1 MSRPIV
7 VDLPHNLGAAE
18 AKRRMQNGIGGLT
31 DHLPAGAEVSSGWTG
46 DRMNLSVA
54 VMNKRV
60 DASLEVQDKLVR
72 VEMLLPAALSF
83 FAKPIEA
90 LLRRKG
96 GKLLEDK
103 SKA

>member
-1 MSRPIV
+1 MSRPLV

-31 DHLPAGAEVSSGWTG
+31 DHLPAGAQVSSGWTG
-46 DRMNLSVA
+46 DRMNLSVT
-54 VMNKRV
+54 VMNKKV
-60 DASLEVQDKLVR
+60 DASIEAQDNLVR

-96 GKLLEDK
+96 GKLLENKRVD
-103 SKA
+103 